1 MSITLVKNH
10 SRHINRNICILLYTK
25 CFLTFL
31 LLTFVLTVPKI
42 SVSQERYRLVFW
54 NVENLF
60 DTFDDSTRNDDIFTP
75 TGENHWNNKRYK
87 TKLTHLYQ
95 TFVAIGSVQ
104 DKVFDM
110 PLAIG
115 LAEVEN
121 DKVLRDL
128 TKGTPLRRFNYDFIH
143 FDSPDQ
149 RGIDNALLFKKKA
162 YKPFLSRAIC
172 VSDSSKGYFTRDI
185 LLVEGTTD
193 KGDTIVFLVNHFP
206 SRLGGT
212 TADKQRMAIAKRLR
226 YIMDTISTSHPSAT
240 IVVMGDFNS
249 TPKDTEIKDGLMHK
263 DDTHFINLMASAKAG
278 QGSYNYQGHW
288 SFLDQ
293 IIVSHN
299 LADIKSTCPLTLYS
313 KQGQAFE
320 ADFLL
325 IDDEKNLKQKPFRT
339 YLGVKYQGG
348 YSDHLPVYID
358 LIRK

>member
-1 MSITLVKNH
+1 MSITLVKKH
-10 SRHINRNICILLYTK
+10 SRHINRNICILLHKK

-31 LLTFVLTVPKI
+31 FLTYAVIIPKE
-42 SVSQERYRLVFW
+42 SASQERYRLVFW

-60 DTFDDSTRNDDIFTP
+60 DIFNDSTRNDDIFTP

-87 TKLTHLYQ
+87 AKLNNIYK
-95 TFVAIGSVQ
+95 TFVALGSAQ
-104 DKVFDM
+104 NKAFDM

-128 TKGTPLRRFNYDFIH
+128 VKGTPMRRFNYSFIH
-143 FDSPDQ
+143 YDSPDQ

-162 YKPFLSRAIC
+162 FKPFFSRAIC
-172 VSDSSKGYFTRDI
+172 VSDSNKGYFTRDI
-185 LLVEGTTD
+185 LLVEGTSNE
-193 KGDTIVFLVNHFP
+193 GDTLIFLVNHFP
-206 SRLGGT
+206 SRRGGT

-226 YIMDTISTSHPSAT
+226 YIMDTISTAHPAAA
-240 IVVMGDFNS
+240 IIAMGDFNS
-249 TPKDTEIKDGLMHK
+249 TPEDIEIRDGLMHK
-263 DDTHFINLMASAKAG
+263 GDTRFINLMVSAKAG
-278 QGSYNYQGHW
+278 RGSYNYQGHW

-293 IIVSHN
+293 IIVSQN
-299 LADIKSTCPLTLYS
+299 LADSNSFCPLTLSS
-313 KQGQAFE
+313 KQGQVFD

-325 IDDEKNLKQKPFRT
+325 VDDEKNLKRKPFRT